1 MRLVESSIYFKG
13 NCELRKNIS
22 LRIREDET
30 VSKELRKFF
39 STFFCAPISYVII
52 VDESIV
58 GVIFGEHAE
67 ENNPY
72 YDYNEV
78 IETSYYIFPEYR
90 GNNYIVEAIRIYE
103 DYVKIEGVKFLEF
116 CVSKYNKPS
125 LKTMEKIGAKR
136 EFFNFFKKIE

>member
-67 ENNPY
+67 ENKQKCR
-72 YDYNEV
+72 
-78 IETSYYIFPEYR
+78 TF
-90 GNNYIVEAIRIYE
+90 
-103 DYVKIEGVKFLEF
+103 
-116 CVSKYNKPS
+116 
-125 LKTMEKIGAKR
+125 T
-136 EFFNFFKKIE
+136 

>member
-58 GVIFGEHAE
+58 GVISQRLVKRLCSKCKEVDNEKTFKNHKLFKKCGCKLCKYTGYEGRQVVSSVCSFTSGFNKSSKE
-67 ENNPY
+67 
-72 YDYNEV
+72 YDSLSNK
-78 IETSYYIFPEYR
+78 S
-90 GNNYIVEAIRIYE
+90 
-103 DYVKIEGVKFLEF
+103 
-116 CVSKYNKPS
+116 SKYRPH
-125 LKTMEKIGAKR
+125 KTVHYP
-136 EFFNFFKKIE
+136 